1 MIVARSLTLHDLRDE
16 VREGIFDNVR
26 TYFRVTL
33 EREPDETPDEYET
46 RIDEETDDYLNRH
59 NFPVAYDL

>member
-1 MIVARSLTLHDLRDE
+1 MMVARYLTLHDLRDE
-16 VREGIFDNVR
+16 VREEIFDKVR

-33 EREPDETPDEYET
+33 EREPDETHDAYET